1 MLHKRYFVALLCGA
15 LCLVGCLKNEES
27 PSVTQVRNA
36 KANELNAQAKLL
48 EAQAAAQTTLAA
60 AEAKLK
66 EAQAELAKANAAL
79 VKAQAQYE
87 EVRAELLGV
96 EVKLQMVKVDEEKVE
111 LQKKQAELEILL
123 EQVKVAKA
131 EAEAEI
137 QRWVNELNQLK
148 AAAQVQAINAQKELL
163 EAQQAMEE
171 YMAKAEADKAEDMRA
186 YIMQYFEI
194 CQVLV
199 ELQKEAIDM
208 ELAIDGYINGV
219 YDELDLIEDD
229 YNDLVMTYNQVAALE
244 AYLEQFQTKT
254 AEEIEAELAEAYDVL
269 NEKLTAW
276 GEAFDALDAAQ
287 DAFWNYTDEKA
298 SFYYN
303 EDNEDAWDDA
313 FINYLDMIAAMGT
326 VPGFA
331 VVPVPY
337 AENEGFLDEP
347 ATVYGYWKI
356 DEESGEEEFVPL
368 YKYEE
373 YLSTPVLYEI
383 DFENGIFNPTRGQ
396 LINQY
401 KISAAAI
408 HVENIN
414 AVLDEHAA
422 ALKEIV
428 NAAKEVIAEW
438 GEATI
443 AQNEEQIEMINETL
457 DVQKEY
463 VELRATEVQ
472 LAEEALVMAFDSYN
486 EAVESYYDARN
497 EYRDYM
503 IVNYDIKRTYFENVY
518 NDKDNLAEAYANYSV
533 AKADLDEAESKVPTD
548 EQIYKA
554 DLAAAEK
561 EAAYNT
567 AKKTYDDGGTAA
579 ALVTATGAYNDAVAD
594 QEAKKGTYDAKL
606 AAWRDANV
614 AYTADPSATNKELL
628 DNAKTALDT
637 AESELKTADTA
648 LATAKKTY
656 DEAKAADDKAK
667 EPVEKA
673 KEAMDEAKEIAADL
687 KAYVVDPL
695 VIEAEALAAGDT
707 LYWFNKLAADEE
719 ALAAAF
725 EALEQE
731 GVAYEDDPNFELL
744 YAAYKETGDAINAL
758 GPWWYYDPDLD
769 DYVPGA
775 AMVAI
780 NNLNFLYYTVYR
792 NKDGYDG
799 AFNYQ
804 RAAYDVEPNTMFY
817 DGYDWDDNTI
827 VPRWT
832 YYYTLWEEVE
842 PGVWEP
848 VYEEDGV
855 TIAVDPTYSNSYI
868 VAQLQEEIDNMPE
881 AVAEEQ
887 AEIDEAMEPVFEEI
901 EGVREMLQLMDSW
914 KPAYAS
920 YVAEKQELYD
930 AVNEAEKAEIDAHW
944 AYLDAKAY
952 YQGLEYSLTDWVY
965 FYDEDL
971 DELIEEY
978 GLEEHP
984 YYYCESVQEY
994 IAECEEYLAYLEGEI
1009 DATINAYNAVVDEAN
1024 TWLDKKYMDY
1034 DLLLKRIAVL
1044 EEIAARYEALIEEL
1058 FGIDL
1063 STAVE

>member
-428 NAAKEVIAEW
+428 NAAKEAIAELA
-438 GEATI
+438 EATI
-443 AQNEEQIEMINETL
+443 AQDEETIEQINKVL

-463 VELRATEVQ
+463 VEARATEVQ
-472 LAEEALVMAFDSYN
+472 LAEEAVVIAFDKYN
-486 EAVESYYDARN
+486 EALDTYGDAWD
-497 EYRDYM
+497 EYANYM
-503 IVNYDIKRTYFENVY
+503 IVNYDIKRSYFESIY
-518 NDKDNLAEAYANYSV
+518 GDKENLTIAYADYAEA
-533 AKADLDEAESKVPTD
+533 KAALDEAEAKVPTD

-567 AKKTYDDGGTAA
+567 AKKAYDDGGTAA
-579 ALVTATGAYNDAVAD
+579 TLVTATGAYNDAVAD
-594 QEAKKGTYDAKL
+594 QKTKKEAYDAKL
-606 AAWRDANV
+606 ATWRDANV
-614 AYTADPSATNKELL
+614 AYTADPSTTNKELL

-656 DEAKAADDKAK
+656 DDAKAADDKAK
-667 EPVEKA
+667 DPVEKA
-673 KEAMDEAKEIAADL
+673 QEAMDEAKEIAADL

-695 VIEAEALAAGDT
+695 VIAAEAEAAGDT
-707 LYWFNKLAADEE
+707 LYWFNRLADDEE
-719 ALAAAF
+719 ALAGAF
-725 EALEQE
+725 EALKQE
-731 GVAYEDDPNFELL
+731 GVAYEEDPNFELL
-744 YAAYKETGDAINAL
+744 YAAYQDAEAAINSL
-758 GPWWYYDPDLD
+758 GMWDYYDPELNAW
-769 DYVPGA
+769 VPGA
-775 AMVAI
+775 AKVAVED
-780 NNLNFLYYTVYR
+780 LQFLYNEVFY
-792 NKDGYDG
+792 NKDKDLNGNPYYYD
-799 AFNYQ
+799 FNYR
-804 RAAYDVEPNTMFY
+804 RAAYDVEPTTKFY
-817 DGYDWDDNTI
+817 SYWDTDADGKLVAEWNYYNYYWD
-827 VPRWT
+827 
-832 YYYTLWEEVE
+832 EVE
-842 PGVWEP
+842 PGVWEQVLVP
-848 VYEEDGV
+848 D
-855 TIAVDPTYSNSYI
+855 YSGSYM